1 MKYLGLDLGT
11 STCGTAITDKT
22 NTLVIPYKLIKFKTN
37 NYNKALNEVI
47 NIVKTLNIDI
57 VVLGFPKNMDNTLG
71 DSAKR
76 SLNFKKMLEDECIHV
91 ELQDER
97 RSTIEAINIM
107 KSNGIKRIN
116 KSEKT
121 DIIAATI
128 ILDSYLKRIN
138 YGK

>member
-76 SLNFKKMLEDECIHV
+76 SLNFKKMLEDEGIHV

>member
-57 VVLGFPKNMDNTLG
+57 VVLGLPKNMDNTLG

-76 SLNFKKMLEDECIHV
+76 SLNFKKMLEDEGIRV